1 MATVKQINDQ
11 NKLGMT
17 ELQIKQLSQIIEEME
32 IEFNATNEDDEF
44 GLTNLFLDEN
54 NDLAIECM
62 EEMVNQGTT
71 VDKATLDKLN
81 TTMSEAEYQAIATN
95 IKNEVSL

>member
-1 MATVKQINDQ
+1 MATVKQINEQ

-17 ELQIKQLSQIIEEME
+17 GLQIKQLSQIIEEME
-32 IEFNATNEDDEF
+32 TEFNATNEDDEF
-44 GLTNLFLDEN
+44 GLTNLFLDED
-54 NDLAIECM
+54 NDLVIECM
-62 EEMVNQGTT
+62 EEMVKQVAT

-81 TTMSEAEYQAIATN
+81 TTISEAEYQAIATN

>member
-1 MATVKQINDQ
+1 MTTVKQINDQ
-11 NKLGMT
+11 NAIGMT
-17 ELQIKQLSQIIEEME
+17 DLQIKQLSQIIEEME

-44 GLTNLFLDEN
+44 GLTDLFLDEN
-54 NDLAIECM
+54 NDLVLECM
-62 EEMVNQGTT
+62 EEMVKQGTT
-71 VDKATLDKLN
+71 VDKETLDKLN

>member
-1 MATVKQINDQ
+1 MATVKQINEQ
-11 NKLGMT
+11 NKLGIT

-32 IEFNATNEDDEF
+32 SEFNATNEDDEF
-44 GLTNLFLDEN
+44 GLTNLFLDED
-54 NDLAIECM
+54 NDLVIECM
-62 EEMVNQGTT
+62 EEMVKQVAT

-81 TTMSEAEYQAIATN
+81 TTISEAEYQAIATN

>member
-1 MATVKQINDQ
+1 
-11 NKLGMT
+11 MT
-17 ELQIKQLSQIIEEME
+17 GLQIKQLSQIIEEME

-44 GLTNLFLDEN
+44 GLTNLFLDED
-54 NDLAIECM
+54 NDLVIECM
-62 EEMVNQGTT
+62 EEMVKQVAT

-81 TTMSEAEYQAIATN
+81 TTISEAEYQAIATN

>member
-1 MATVKQINDQ
+1 MATVKQLNDQ
-11 NKLGMT
+11 NAIGMT
-17 ELQIKQLSQIIEEME
+17 DLQIKQLSQIIEEME

-44 GLTNLFLDEN
+44 GLTNLFLDED
-54 NDLAIECM
+54 NDLVIECM
-62 EEMVNQGTT
+62 EEMVKQVAT

-81 TTMSEAEYQAIATN
+81 TTISEAEYQAIATN

>member
-1 MATVKQINDQ
+1 MATVKQINEQ

-32 IEFNATNEDDEF
+32 SEFNATNEDDEF
-44 GLTNLFLDEN
+44 GLTNLFLDED
-54 NDLAIECM
+54 NDLVIECM
-62 EEMVNQGTT
+62 EEMVKQVAT

-81 TTMSEAEYQAIATN
+81 TTISEAEYQAIATN

>member
-1 MATVKQINDQ
+1 MATVKQINEQ

-32 IEFNATNEDDEF
+32 SEFNATNEDDEF
-44 GLTNLFLDEN
+44 GLTNLFLDED
-54 NDLAIECM
+54 NDLVIECM
-62 EEMVNQGTT
+62 EEMVKQVAT

>member
-1 MATVKQINDQ
+1 METVKQINEQ
-11 NKLGMT
+11 NKLGMP

-32 IEFNATNEDDEF
+32 SEFNATNEDDEF
-44 GLTNLFLDEN
+44 GLTNLFLDED
-54 NDLAIECM
+54 NDLVIECM
-62 EEMVNQGTT
+62 EEMVKQVAT

-81 TTMSEAEYQAIATN
+81 TTISEAEYQAIATN

>member
-1 MATVKQINDQ
+1 MATVKQINDR
-11 NKLGMT
+11 NNLGMT
-17 ELQIKQLSQIIEEME
+17 GLQIKQLSQIIEEME

-54 NDLAIECM
+54 NDLVIECM
-62 EEMVNQGTT
+62 EEMVKQGTT

>member
-1 MATVKQINDQ
+1 MATVKQLNDQ
-11 NKLGMT
+11 NAIGMT
-17 ELQIKQLSQIIEEME
+17 DLQIKQLSQIIEEME